1 VNSVSGA
8 GQIVID
14 AAAGQNTQLFL
25 REAGTL
31 KSAMSYLP
39 SDSTTRFWNNNIN
52 GIIMTDKGGVGIG
65 NDIVPAGTLHV
76 QGTAASRG
84 TAGTAFF
91 VAPDIGAIGSHIHHG
106 ANGDWY
112 VRSASAAG
120 KVILQDTGGNVGVG
134 TASPTAFL
142 HVLSNAA
149 SVGTGTA
156 VFQSRHILNGD
167 VPSHVHFG
175 PTGDWFIRSAD
186 RSGNVFMQDTGG
198 NVSIGGGTAS
208 LGRLVVKGTGNHT
221 IGNHYLINQGGA
233 FGPFVGSF
241 PVGDVSI
248 YSTHGIHASFLR
260 AFSDARIKNIQG
272 RSDTENDLEILEQ
285 IEITDYTLKDFI
297 EKGNRPNK
305 KVIGQQLEEVY
316 PQAVATT
323 VDVIPDIYVKAPIK
337 DGWVSLVSDLEKG
350 DRVRLISDSSDGTYD
365 ILEVSPS
372 GFRTEF
378 QSENGDVFVFGREVD
393 DFRVVDYQAV
403 SMLNISAT
411 QELAKQ
417 VRALRKSE
425 SRIAELEKTVA
436 RVEVL
441 EAKASQVDALER
453 QVTELKQLLTKWVE
467 QNSQAQQ
474 ALGEYSTDADRIEL
488 Q

>member
-1 VNSVSGA
+1 
-8 GQIVID
+8 
-14 AAAGQNTQLFL
+14 
-25 REAGTL
+25 
-31 KSAMSYLP
+31 M
-39 SDSTTRFWNNNIN
+39 
-52 GIIMTDKGGVGIG
+52 
-65 NDIVPAGTLHV
+65 H
-76 QGTAASRG
+76 
-84 TAGTAFF
+84 
-91 VAPDIGAIGSHIHHG
+91 
-106 ANGDWY
+106 
-112 VRSASAAG
+112 RSFA
-120 KVILQDTGGNVGVG
+120 
-134 TASPTAFL
+134 
-142 HVLSNAA
+142 
-149 SVGTGTA
+149 
-156 VFQSRHILNGD
+156 
-167 VPSHVHFG
+167 
-175 PTGDWFIRSAD
+175 RS
-186 RSGNVFMQDTGG
+186 
-198 NVSIGGGTAS
+198 
-208 LGRLVVKGTGNHT
+208 
-221 IGNHYLINQGGA
+221 
-233 FGPFVGSF
+233 
-241 PVGDVSI
+241 
-248 YSTHGIHASFLR
+248 
-260 AFSDARIKNIQG
+260 RIKNIQG

-323 VDVIPDIYVKAPIK
+323 VDVILDIYVKAPIK